1 MKITIDSTRL
11 APGAY
16 MPPAIGNGE
25 LSLLIDMEGGQSQRE
40 YHGMTPGIRRA
51 GFRYDTRWG
60 ELVPFGHFTQ
70 SLTGLGEP
78 VSFRQSLDSA
88 DGTVE
93 CDCRYSD
100 GTRIQSTVF
109 CHLEHNIVAVRKRID
124 TRLTAPF
131 EFRYS
136 FAPRRTVINARDGYI
151 GYSIDGLRRDRGT
164 IELTADVPAE
174 FREEAGEFILRTAA
188 RECTFFLCFD
198 EENAESFDRLLA
210 SSRSAWRNYLA
221 EGYVRLPS
229 PELQRVY
236 ESSQYNLR
244 IAGTAWSVPTGIF
257 DTHWH
262 GRYFG
267 FDEYFNLMG
276 LLTSGHLGAAVKI
289 PHFRYSILNRAA
301 ARTNSS
307 SRPDNGSALYPW
319 ESDEAGNENSPSGFW
334 YDHIFHE
341 SHIALSA
348 WEAFRYTGNRAL
360 LKSEW
365 YPVIRAC
372 TEFLRIFGVT
382 YDSAGRRVVRTCT
395 DLERLGPAVAN
406 PFMTSCSLIAAFEAA
421 ANAAAVLETDAER
434 RRDWETL
441 AAELRATL
449 PRENERYVPY
459 AGCREHSI
467 AQLAG
472 IYPYGVI
479 SPRDPLQIAAVAD
492 YRNNRSAG
500 GNMYAMGHGICS
512 WYLGWEACTL
522 VRLGDAGG
530 AIGRLEEL
538 AAGCG
543 VWGEMYEIGEL
554 GMRPYFTTACGVFI
568 QAVNELLLQFSRDGS
583 PVWRD
588 FAFKLRDE
596 NGQTVE
602 AACEHGRIQVKQ
614 TQGDPQ

>member
-1 MKITIDSTRL
+1 MKITIDSARL

-51 GFRYDTRWG
+51 GFRYDTRYG
-60 ELVPFGHFTQ
+60 ELVPFGCFTQ
-70 SLTGLGEP
+70 SLAGLGEL
-78 VSFRQSLDSA
+78 VSFRQSLDPA

-109 CHLEHNIVAVRKRID
+109 CHLERNIVAIRKWID
-124 TRLTAPF
+124 THLAAPF

-136 FAPRRTVINARDGYI
+136 FAPRRTEVNASNGYI
-151 GYSIDGLRRDRGT
+151 GYAIDGLRQDRGT

-174 FREEAGEFILRTAA
+174 FREEAGEFVLCTAA
-188 RECTFFLCFD
+188 RECTFFLSFD
-198 EENAESFDRLLA
+198 EANTEPFDALLA
-210 SSRSAWRNYLA
+210 SSRSAWRSYQA
-221 EGYVRLPS
+221 EGFVRLPS

-276 LLTSGHLGAAVKI
+276 LLTSGHVEAALKI
-289 PHFRYSILNRAA
+289 PHFRYSVLGSAT

-307 SRPDNGSALYPW
+307 SRPGNGSALYCW

-334 YDHIFHE
+334 YDHLFHE

-348 WEAFRYTGNRAL
+348 WEAFRHTGDRAR
-360 LKSEW
+360 LKAEW

-372 TEFLRIFGVT
+372 TEFLRIFAVT
-382 YDSAGRRVVRTCT
+382 YDAAGRRTVRTCT

-421 ANAAAVLETDAER
+421 SNAAAELGTDAER

-449 PRENERYVPY
+449 PRENGRFVPY

-472 IYPYGVI
+472 IYPYGVL
-479 SPRDPLQIAAVAD
+479 PPGNPLQLASVAD

-522 VRLGDAGG
+522 VRLGDGDG
-530 AIGRLEEL
+530 ALGCLEEL

-543 VWGEMYEIGEL
+543 AWGEMYEIGEL

-568 QAVNELLLQFSRDGS
+568 QAVNELLLKAARGELS
-583 PVWRD
+583 VWRD
-588 FAFKLRDE
+588 FAFKLRDG

-602 AACEHGRIQVKQ
+602 AAYGHDRIAINEI
-614 TQGDPQ
+614 QGEPR